1 MSADE
6 RDVRG
11 LLGDKAWK
19 KIISAASSGR
29 IDGQQMRDLAW
40 VLPTNREFDR
50 IGANHVRRMNE
61 KGTFPDEN
69 EMKRILVDW
78 LKFGNMP
85 ENRGDTLEVLINAF
99 DGNINP
105 LAKDLRDIK
114 SEVIYIYDLEVVENI
129 GGKPGIFCFNDLP
142 EAKDKHRSRSL

>member
-1 MSADE
+1 M
-6 RDVRG
+6 V

-29 IDGQQMRDLAW
+29 IDGQQMKDFAW
-40 VLPTNREFDR
+40 ALPTNREFDK

-61 KGTFPDEN
+61 KGTYPDEN

-78 LKFGNMP
+78 SKIGNMP
-85 ENRGDTLEVLINAF
+85 ENRNDTLEVLINAF

-114 SEVIYIYDLEVVENI
+114 NEVRYIYMI
-129 GGKPGIFCFNDLP
+129 
-142 EAKDKHRSRSL
+142 